1 MKLTFNPKEAL
12 SAIAGT
18 CITAFAVARGISTD
32 EAMAAGSIAEG
43 VVKGFG
49 KKDEPAPI
57 LEELEN
63 VIRQAIHQTMAEDE
77 LVHLTAD
84 FEDMLFEK
92 AFSVPLIE
100 GYLLAE
106 NPVKVLEG
114 AVRQALE
121 STGYDPDTLP
131 MESLALYLIENI
143 ETGIQNSHELTA
155 LAAYFS
161 VRETKEMLRGMTS
174 VVSQFEETLRDMKL
188 MIEDMVPAAS
198 KFEMALREMRPISD
212 YTPPD
217 PLHYLNWKIG
227 FHGRADEF
235 QWLDQFRNLPE
246 SLLYTVVQGCAGM
259 GKSRLMYD
267 IDSQ

>member
-18 CITAFAVARGISTD
+18 CITAFAVARGIPAD

-43 VVKGFG
+43 VVKGFE

-63 VIRQAIHQTMAEDE
+63 VIRKAIHQAMAEDE
-77 LVHLTAD
+77 LVHLTVD

-131 MESLALYLIENI
+131 IESLALYLIGNI
-143 ETGIQNSHELTA
+143 EKGIQNSHELTA
-155 LAAYFS
+155 LAAS
-161 VRETKEMLRGMTS
+161 CQE
-174 VVSQFEETLRDMKL
+174 
-188 MIEDMVPAAS
+188 
-198 KFEMALREMRPISD
+198 
-212 YTPPD
+212 
-217 PLHYLNWKIG
+217 
-227 FHGRADEF
+227 
-235 QWLDQFRNLPE
+235 
-246 SLLYTVVQGCAGM
+246 
-259 GKSRLMYD
+259 
-267 IDSQ
+267 